1 MAHKWSTQSKET
13 SEQSIDFYKHLDFA
27 KLDREDRGY
36 DNTLMFLVGFG
47 IILPPRVNHPE
58 AMGLRHLA
66 LREDTVR
73 DKLDKLK
80 TSAELIRES

>member
-1 MAHKWSTQSKET
+1 
-13 SEQSIDFYKHLDFA
+13 
-27 KLDREDRGY
+27 
-36 DNTLMFLVGFG
+36 MFLVGFG